1 MNTYADISK
10 TKINFEDQPKKQ
22 SILIK
27 PNDQNEINLMQKE
40 ATHNNDIDWFM
51 EKFRRKNEGIKKRI
65 ANFKFSLWEKL
76 SLDLGLKKAKQ
87 EKHKVFRFAEK
98 EMAKLL
104 EIDFIIDKFKDIEQI
119 KNILFS
125 KKQRKIFNLLQK
137 YNETSFRT
145 NHEAPEKKEM
155 SLLDDEKEFVNGFR
169 YLIGKRASGN
179 PSNIDANLY
188 RELEELLN

>member
-10 TKINFEDQPKKQ
+10 TKTNFEDQPKKQ
-22 SILIK
+22 STLIK

-40 ATHNNDIDWFM
+40 DSHTHDINWFKG
-51 EKFRRKNEGIKKRI
+51 KFRRKNEGIKKRI

-76 SLDLGLKKAKQ
+76 MFNLGLKLAKQ

-98 EMAKLL
+98 EMAKFL

-119 KNILFS
+119 KNILFN

-137 YNETSFRT
+137 YNETSFQT
-145 NHEAPEKKEM
+145 NHEEPEKKEM
-155 SLLDDEKEFVNGFR
+155 SLLDDEKEFVNGFK
-169 YLIGKRASGN
+169 YLVGKKASGN

-188 RELEELLN
+188 RALEDLLN